1 MNLFGNTDF
10 LSKAL
15 DVSSLRNQL
24 ITNNIANVDT
34 PGYKRKEVDFQ
45 SYLQDALRS
54 NSDGNQDTARVRN
67 QAPRVFD
74 ENSNYSTRSDD
85 NNVDI
90 ELEMSYLAQNSI
102 QYNTLISQVNYNF
115 NRLKMVMNR

>member
-1 MNLFGNTDF
+1 MNLYGNTDF

-45 SYLQDALRS
+45 GYLEDALR
-54 NSDGNQDTARVRN
+54 NSTSTNQDHARTRN
-67 QAPRVFD
+67 QAPRVYD
-74 ENSNYSTRSDD
+74 ENTNYSYRMDD
-85 NNVDI
+85 NNVDV

-102 QYNTLISQVNYNF
+102 QYNTLINQVNYNF
-115 NRLKMVMNR
+115 SRLKMVLNR